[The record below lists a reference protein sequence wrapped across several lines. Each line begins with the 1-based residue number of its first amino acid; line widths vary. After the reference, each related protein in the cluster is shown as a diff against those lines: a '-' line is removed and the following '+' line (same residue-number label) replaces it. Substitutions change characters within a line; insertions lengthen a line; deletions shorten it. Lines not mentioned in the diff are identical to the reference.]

1 MNTCDPKIRKVWPSQ
16 VLAGLFALI
25 WILSP
30 RGVQGSSASPLTT
43 DTSTFLATVVQAD
56 FNSDGIVD
64 SAKLVQE
71 GFDRSQIQ
79 ICVSGL
85 SRSNKIVVDAQI
97 VRVGVID
104 IDRDGDSDLIA
115 LTRAPRL
122 LVWLNDGRGHFS
134 SRTPCPPFEP
144 PAKSF
149 LNPDSDSETPVSP
162 SLPLAGPTLK
172 AEVYSYSNFSHE
184 WSAPACGS
192 RLNTSPR
199 APPLPA
205 SPSLY

>member
-1 MNTCDPKIRKVWPSQ
+1 MYIIPQIKHPNQNRLIHELPHLLSAVNACVHPYPPLRCALKDY
-16 VLAGLFALI
+16 VLQNNRLLHTPNRT
-25 WILSP
+25 L
-30 RGVQGSSASPLTT
+30 
-43 DTSTFLATVVQAD
+43 
-56 FNSDGIVD
+56 
-64 SAKLVQE
+64 
-71 GFDRSQIQ
+71 DRSQIQ
-79 ICVSGL
+79 ICVSGFF
-85 SRSNKIVVDAQI
+85 RSNKIVVDEKI
-97 VRVGVID
+97 VRVVVID

-205 SPSLY
+205 SSSLY

>member
-1 MNTCDPKIRKVWPSQ
+1 MNRTVADLMDTCDPKRRKVWPAQ

-43 DTSTFLATVVQAD
+43 GTSTFLATVVQAD

-79 ICVSGL
+79 ICVSGFF
-85 SRSNKIVVDAQI
+85 RSNKIVVDEKI
-97 VRVGVID
+97 VRVVVID

-122 LVWLNDGRGHFS
+122 LV
-134 SRTPCPPFEP
+134 
-144 PAKSF
+144 
-149 LNPDSDSETPVSP
+149 
-162 SLPLAGPTLK
+162 
-172 AEVYSYSNFSHE
+172 
-184 WSAPACGS
+184 
-192 RLNTSPR
+192 
-199 APPLPA
+199 
-205 SPSLY
+205 